1 MYAAYAVRHK
11 GRSHCAAYLYGGT
24 MNNYRE
30 EAITL
35 MTEHSIKPS
44 YQRIQ
49 VLSYLLCNH
58 THPTAD
64 IIYKALSDNIPAISR
79 ATVYNTLRLFAS
91 KGIVS
96 TFSTDNI
103 EMRYDILTE
112 SHGHF
117 VCTKCKKI
125 YNFPYT
131 YQNKY
136 MGLDEFQIEEEEIT
150 LRGTCSSCS
159 S

>member
-1 MYAAYAVRHK
+1 MERY
-11 GRSHCAAYLYGGT
+11 RSRAIEL
-24 MNNYRE
+24 MNE
-30 EAITL
+30 
-35 MTEHSIKPS
+35 SDIKPS

-49 VLSYLLCNH
+49 ILSYLLCYD

-64 IIYKALSDNIPAISR
+64 IIYKALSGNIPAISR
-79 ATVYNTLRLFAS
+79 ATVYNTLRLFTS

-96 TFSTDNI
+96 TFSTDNV

-117 VCTKCKKI
+117 ICDECKRI
-125 YNFPYT
+125 FNFPYT

-136 MGLDEFQIEEEEIT
+136 DGLDGFQIEEEEIT
-150 LRGTCSSCS
+150 LRGLCEECVTASSETKKA
-159 S
+159 